1 MSGLSAQIFHEVTT
15 VPEGSLRV
23 QVPVAPSRSV
33 TLQAAR
39 AVNVVTLAAERVTV
53 VGESTQAALRVIVYV
68 AFVPAYTHDGD

>member
-15 VPEGSLRV
+15 APEGSLRV

-39 AVNVVTLAAERVTV
+39 AVNVVTLVVPRVMV
-53 VGESTQAALRVIVYV
+53 VGESVAASRVVNFTV
-68 AFVPAYTHDGD
+68 